1 MTTPIQIQAIRQATL
16 DQISADIRRV
26 AGAHVEVTADVA
38 LSNWRHFFDLGQ
50 YREAARWWSIV
61 HERLAQGAA

>member
-1 MTTPIQIQAIRQATL
+1 MTNSLKSARQATL
-16 DQISADIRRV
+16 DNISRDIRRV

-50 YREAARWWSIV
+50 YREASRWWSIV
-61 HERLAQGAA
+61 HERLAQGAN